1 MTEMTHTSDVL
12 RETAR
17 DAKSEVK
24 DLAHQASQQA
34 KQVAEQRKGT
44 VAESISGV
52 ARALQSTATSLESE
66 QQDLF
71 ARAAYDA
78 ASKLQNFSASIRDKD
93 IDGIRRDA
101 ENLARTRPA
110 LFIGGCVA
118 IGFALSRFL
127 KASASRRAASPAS
140 GSSASDVDSPQAYTS
155 AHDFDTMNAADPA
168 IGLGSETSFNEPA
181 REPVTSEWS
190 AERIEATNVS
200 VSSDQEWK
208 P

>member
-1 MTEMTHTSDVL
+1 MEKHMTEMTHTSDAL

-44 VAESISGV
+44 VADSISGV

-78 ASKLQNFSASIRDKD
+78 ATRLQGFAASVRDKD
-93 IDGIRRDA
+93 LDGVRRDA

-118 IGFALSRFL
+118 LGFALSRFL
-127 KASASRRAASPAS
+127 KASASRPAPT
-140 GSSASDVDSPQAYTS
+140 SSDEESPQALTS
-155 AHDFDTMNAADPA
+155 SAGDFDTMNSADPA
-168 IGLGSETSFNEPA
+168 VGLASETSFNEPA

-190 AERIEATNVS
+190 ADRIEATNVA